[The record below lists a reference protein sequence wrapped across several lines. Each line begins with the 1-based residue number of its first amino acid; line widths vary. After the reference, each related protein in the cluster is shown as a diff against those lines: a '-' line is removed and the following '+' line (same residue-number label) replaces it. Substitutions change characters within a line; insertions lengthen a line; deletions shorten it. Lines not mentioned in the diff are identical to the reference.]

1 MPLKLVLCFYFI
13 HSGIYGHYLN
23 DKKIGEE
30 TISTEISPTN
40 STSMETTPTTVIA
53 TEFTTTPN
61 VTGNLMFIHL

>member
-30 TISTEISPTN
+30 TISTEITQTN
-40 STSMETTPTTVIA
+40 STSAESTPTTIIA
-53 TEFTTTPN
+53 TEFTTTRN
-61 VTGNLMFIHL
+61 ITGNFIFIHL